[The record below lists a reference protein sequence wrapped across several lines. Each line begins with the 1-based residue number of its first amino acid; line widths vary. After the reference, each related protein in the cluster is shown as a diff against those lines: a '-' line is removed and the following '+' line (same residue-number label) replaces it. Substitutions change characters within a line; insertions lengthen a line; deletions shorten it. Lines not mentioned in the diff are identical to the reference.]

1 MGLVWEET
9 YFAKECNEISRIR
22 VLVVLGKK
30 DMEEELFKIC
40 SGHLFVSAALSSP
53 INDAAKV
60 SF

>member
-1 MGLVWEET
+1 VGLVWEET
-9 YFAKECNEISRIR
+9 YFAEECYELSRIR
-22 VLVVLGKK
+22 DLVALGKK
-30 DMEEELFKIC
+30 DMEEELFKTC